1 MDWRPLVGLTPD
13 DAGGLA
19 ERVLTR
25 VVLERAVQ
33 AHNEDVRKSES
44 K

>member
-1 MDWRPLVGLTPD
+1 MDWRPVVGLTPD

-19 ERVLTR
+19 ERVLTT
-25 VVLERAVQ
+25 VVLERAVA
-33 AHNEDVRKSES
+33 AHNEDVKHAD